1 LRPIV
6 SRALIAAAC
15 LAAAVSASA
24 QASSPVR
31 LLDIPYIQQSEALCG
46 GAAAAMVMR
55 YWGAPDVR
63 AETFEALVDRAA
75 GGIRAQDLLDDL
87 RRRGWRAESFRGDR
101 ALMAEQL
108 NRGQPLIALIE
119 DRPGAF
125 HFVVVAARANGRIVY
140 HDPAR
145 APYRVVD
152 EAAFD
157 AAWEKSDRWTMLL
170 LPGASEGAGFSRPGS
185 PGEAGISRS
194 ASPVGAG
201 FSRSSSPVG
210 AGFSRPSPC
219 EAIVREAVAVA
230 GAGDKSAAL
239 RMLASAG
246 DLCPGDSAPHRET
259 AGIHALAERWPEAVT
274 HARAAVARDP
284 GDRHAWQIV
293 AAGEYV
299 GGDPR
304 AALDAWN
311 AAGEPRIDLVT
322 VQGLTRTRH
331 SVASTLLDLPPDV
344 VLTSQRL
351 AAAEKRLGELPAA
364 DVARVNYRPQPG
376 GRANVEAMVVERPL
390 LPTLRS
396 GLIKSG
402 IGALIDR
409 EVSLTASSPTGGG
422 ETIRA
427 AWRWWEARRRLS
439 VAYAAPSP
447 LGVLTAEVFAEKQA
461 YGGEAQ
467 EVVESRRG
475 GHLSLASWTSRLLR
489 WEIGGG
495 LDAWGNERTTAA
507 VFAAVDQRLV
517 GDRVS
522 LSGSTTFAGGSFTAW
537 TSGIDARWRSQQRHE
552 GLVWL
557 ANGGLNLASPSAPL
571 AWWSGAGTGHGR
583 AALLRAHPLLD
594 SGRVTGDVFGRRLYH
609 ASAEVRAWMP
619 PVRQIL
625 RLAPAL
631 FVDAARA
638 TRRRDPGD
646 AWHVDAGIG
655 LRFAAGSSV
664 LRVDVA
670 KGLRD
675 GATAFSLGWS
685 R

>member
-1 LRPIV
+1 MKPIV

-87 RRRGWRAESFRGDR
+87 RRRGWRAESFRGDS
-101 ALMAEQL
+101 ALMTAQL
-108 NRGQPLIALIE
+108 NRGQPVIALIE

-125 HFVVVAARANGRIVY
+125 HFVVVAGRANGRIVY

-145 APYRVVD
+145 APYRVVN
-152 EAAFD
+152 EAIFD
-157 AAWEKSDRWTMLL
+157 AAWQKSDRWTMLL
-170 LPGASEGAGFSRPGS
+170 LPGASEGEGFSRPTS
-185 PGEAGISRS
+185 AG
-194 ASPVGAG
+194 GADV
-201 FSRSSSPVG
+201 R
-210 AGFSRPSPC
+210 RPSPC

-230 GAGDKSAAL
+230 DAGDKPAAL
-239 RMLASAG
+239 RMLASAA
-246 DLCPGDSAPHRET
+246 DLCPGVSAPHREI
-259 AGIHALAERWPEAVT
+259 AGIHALEERWPEAVV

-304 AALDAWN
+304 AALAAWN

-331 SVASTLLDLPPDV
+331 SVASALVDLPPET
-344 VLTSQRL
+344 VLTPERL

-376 GRANVEAMVVERPL
+376 GRANIEAMVVERPL

-396 GLIKSG
+396 GLITAG
-402 IGALIDR
+402 IGASIDR

-422 ETIRA
+422 ETVRA
-427 AWRWWEARRRLS
+427 SWRWWEARPRLS
-439 VAYAAPSP
+439 LAYAAPSP
-447 LGVLTAEVFAEKQA
+447 LGVLTAEVFGEKQA
-461 YGGEAQ
+461 YGEEAQ
-467 EVVESRRG
+467 AVVESRRG

-489 WEIGGG
+489 WEVGGG
-495 LDAWGNERTTAA
+495 IDNWGRERTTGAI
-507 VFAAVDQRLV
+507 FAAVDQRLA

-522 LSGSTTFAGGSFTAW
+522 LSGSTTLAGGSFTAW
-537 TSGIDARWRSQQRHE
+537 TSGIGAHWRSQHGHE

-557 ANGGLNLASPSAPL
+557 ANGGVNLASTSAPL
-571 AWWSGAGTGHGR
+571 ALWSGAGTGHGR
-583 AALLRAHPLLD
+583 EALLRAHRLLD
-594 SGRVTGDVFGRRLYH
+594 SGRITGGVFGRRLYH
-609 ASAEVRAWMP
+609 ASAEARVWMP

-638 TRRRDPGD
+638 TRRRDAGD

-655 LRFAAGSSV
+655 LRIAAGSSV
-664 LRVDVA
+664 VRVDLG

-675 GATAFSLGWS
+675 GATALSIGWS